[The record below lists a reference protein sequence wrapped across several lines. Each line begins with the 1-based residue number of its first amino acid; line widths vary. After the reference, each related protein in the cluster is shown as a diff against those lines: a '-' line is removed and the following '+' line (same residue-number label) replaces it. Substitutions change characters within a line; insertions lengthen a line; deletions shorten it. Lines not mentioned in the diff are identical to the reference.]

1 MKEMTKTKYIAST
14 IMTRLF
20 MYIIV
25 SMLGI
30 GVVVSQTEGIR
41 NDLYGIGDYINV
53 DAVTGMMSALNVVFL
68 FIFVLFLLAT
78 RKNLY
83 TKENKKSKHLKEYVK
98 FETILELALTLGY
111 VVVSV
116 IISIFVNDLSIV
128 AGLVVPVYFMYFLTG
143 NLFVGTVLTSLV
155 YIVLI
160 FFILVWPLV
169 KQIKNE
175 ADNF

>member
-1 MKEMTKTKYIAST
+1 MVEMTKAKYIAST
-14 IMTRLF
+14 VVKRLF

-25 SMLGI
+25 SVLGI

-53 DAVTGMMSALNVVFL
+53 DAVTGMISALNVVFL
-68 FIFVLFLLAT
+68 FIFVLFLFAT
-78 RKNLY
+78 KKHLY
-83 TKENKKSKHLKEYVK
+83 TKENKKSEYFREYLK
-98 FETILELALTLGY
+98 FETILELAVTLGY

-116 IISIFVNDLSIV
+116 LISVFVKDLSIV
-128 AGLVVPVYFMYFLTG
+128 AGLVVPVYFMYFLTE

-160 FFILVWPLV
+160 FFILVWPYV
-169 KQIKNE
+169 KQIKHE
-175 ADNF
+175 ADKI